1 MDNTGKGLHTEL
13 SGRQL
18 TDLTAGV
25 MFALFAVLFLLFP
38 DGLQRD
44 LFYNRGSDL
53 LADFLNSVRHVD
65 SGNPYALGHIQPPLG
80 YLVLLPFTLFADF
93 SQPLSVLW
101 NSAGALTAAAVF
113 VALSEVMLAAFL
125 YIYIRERYGK
135 TLPVLFW
142 IIFSGVNFSAME
154 RGTTVILSAGC
165 VAGFFALYRP
175 ERSWK
180 NLAALF
186 LLSMAGALKIY
197 PAVFI
202 LVLLKERDFRGVLW
216 CALFSVLLGVLP
228 FFCFPGG
235 LDNIP
240 LLLDNLA
247 VYRKDFALSCI
258 DLRMIHVL
266 QSDFSLAGAEKYY
279 VIFRNVAD
287 VIVLFSCG
295 VAFLRGKRDFLVFAL
310 ACFVALCPA
319 GAMGYTLLYLAVPFA
334 DFYAQ
339 AERSKIAA
347 AGALTV
353 AVVYT
358 PLRFVC
364 QMNMFFTVVA
374 CCLVLLMIACAVTAD
389 WVKNR
394 SFKEDKDVF

>member
-93 SQPLSVLW
+93 SQPLSVVW

-125 YIYIRERYGK
+125 YIYIKERYGK

-154 RGTTVILSAGC
+154 RGTAVILSAGC
-165 VAGFFALYRP
+165 VAGFFA
-175 ERSWK
+175 
-180 NLAALF
+180 
-186 LLSMAGALKIY
+186 G
-197 PAVFI
+197 
-202 LVLLKERDFRGVLW
+202 
-216 CALFSVLLGVLP
+216 
-228 FFCFPGG
+228 
-235 LDNIP
+235 
-240 LLLDNLA
+240 
-247 VYRKDFALSCI
+247 SC
-258 DLRMIHVL
+258 V
-266 QSDFSLAGAEKYY
+266 ET
-279 VIFRNVAD
+279 VI
-287 VIVLFSCG
+287 
-295 VAFLRGKRDFLVFAL
+295 
-310 ACFVALCPA
+310 
-319 GAMGYTLLYLAVPFA
+319 
-334 DFYAQ
+334 
-339 AERSKIAA
+339 
-347 AGALTV
+347 
-353 AVVYT
+353 
-358 PLRFVC
+358 
-364 QMNMFFTVVA
+364 
-374 CCLVLLMIACAVTAD
+374 
-389 WVKNR
+389 
-394 SFKEDKDVF
+394 